1 MIKHFAGMTVSNRPL
16 IMGIVNVT
24 PDSFSDGG
32 QHDHA
37 EAAIAH
43 GLQLWAEGADILDV
57 GGESTRP
64 GAAPVPLQE
73 EINRVVPVIAGL
85 KKAGA
90 RVSVDTRHTAVMQA
104 ALEVGVDVINDVTA
118 LSDQGAL
125 ACVAQAQVPVI
136 LMHMQGQPQTMQENP
151 HYEDVVGD
159 IYTYLDNRIQVCEEA
174 GLTRDLICVDM
185 GIGFGKTL
193 DHNRA
198 LLTQLDRFHGLD
210 CAVLLGASRKSFI
223 AHICG
228 DTPPQDRLA
237 GSLVAALKAA
247 DAGVQIVRVHD
258 VADTKQALDV
268 WAALNEQDLS
278 IKLE

>member
-32 QHDHA
+32 QYDHA

-118 LSDQGAL
+118 LTDQGAL

-151 HYEDVVGD
+151 QYKDVVGD
-159 IYTYLDNRIQVCEEA
+159 IYAYLNNRIQACEEA

-198 LLTQLDRFHGLD
+198 LLTQLDRFHGLG

-237 GSLVAALKAA
+237 GSLVTALKAA

-268 WAALNEQDLS
+268 WAAL
-278 IKLE
+278 KA